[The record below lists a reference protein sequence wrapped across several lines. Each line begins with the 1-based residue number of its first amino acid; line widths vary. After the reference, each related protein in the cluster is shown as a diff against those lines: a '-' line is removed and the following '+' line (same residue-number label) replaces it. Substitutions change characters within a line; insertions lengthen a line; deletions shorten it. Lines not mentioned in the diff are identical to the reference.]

1 MIALTGWTTVAV
13 PKDLRDKIRE
23 LSTKEGKPY
32 WQVLEEA
39 VAAMYAQRSRPR
51 VKDSL
56 PVVDKLAW
64 YLVKFGTSLGSLK
77 ESPTTQNLARF
88 ENTVVQISERMRLT
102 SHSTISLLLKL
113 ARDYV
118 IASDAER
125 RKMKTSLNAA
135 AKIYVEDL
143 LLSASRLEETEPV
156 EEEEV

>member
-1 MIALTGWTTVAV
+1 MRGWTTISV

-23 LSTKEGKPY
+23 ISAKEGKPY

-39 VAAMYAQRSRPR
+39 VAAMYAQKSKPR
-51 VKDSL
+51 IKETL
-56 PVVDKLAW
+56 PIADKLAW

-77 ESPTTQNLARF
+77 ESPTDQNLARF

-118 IASDAER
+118 IASEAER
-125 RKMKTSLNAA
+125 KKIKTSLNAA
-135 AKIYVEDL
+135 AKMYVEDL
-143 LLSASRLEETEPV
+143 LLSASRLEEVGE
-156 EEEEV
+156 EMEEEV